1 MRTGTSLVTV
11 FGTRDAQRSH
21 RVTVARTGRSRMHDY
36 ITFIIVAVCAVIGAG
51 LFRVG
56 LHLKSESQ
64 ANTRR
69 WRQFIALGVA
79 FGLAAVLILLF
90 EAMKLSPATWQH

>member
-1 MRTGTSLVTV
+1 
-11 FGTRDAQRSH
+11 
-21 RVTVARTGRSRMHDY
+21 MHDY

-69 WRQFIALGVA
+69 WRQLIALGVA